1 MHIKSS
7 HTRTLRHIPFGNPYT
22 HVTVEIHCLFCE
34 HCHNTL
40 MQTIPFKADH
50 HSITRNL
57 EIYIEDLLASGRF
70 TLKTIA
76 ELTGVG
82 AHLVKAVDKARLSRL
97 FVEENSKGPSLKK
110 SDTYSRFSAID
121 EFKLQNEH
129 QYATHIIDLET
140 RHVLWIA
147 KGKKKQVVYDFI
159 DHVGSEWMSHVKA
172 VACDMNSDFQEAFE
186 ERCENISIVFDYF
199 NIV

>member
-7 HTRTLRHIPFGNPYT
+7 HTRTLRHIPFGNAYT

-70 TLKTIA
+70 TPKTIA

-97 FVEENSKGPSLKK
+97 YVEENSKGPSLKK

-121 EFKLQNEH
+121 EFKLHNEH

-147 KGKKKQVVYDFI
+147 KGNKKQVVYDFI